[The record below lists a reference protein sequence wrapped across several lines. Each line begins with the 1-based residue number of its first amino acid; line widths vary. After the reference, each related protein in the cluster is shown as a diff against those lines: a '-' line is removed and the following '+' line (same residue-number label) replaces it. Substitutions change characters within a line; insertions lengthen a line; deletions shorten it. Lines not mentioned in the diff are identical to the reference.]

1 MRNQK
6 TKTLVECALMVAL
19 ATVLGF
25 IKVYQLPQGGSI
37 TAVSMMPLVLASF
50 RHGPR
55 WGLLTGVV
63 FGLIQMMMGFENV
76 MYCTTFGAMALCV
89 LLDYLLAYGVM
100 GLACVFGGF
109 TKNRTASVAV
119 GTAVTGLLRYLC
131 SFLSGVLIWKDYAW
145 EGWPVWAYSLAYNGS
160 YMIPEIILTTVAAIL
175 VMKVMDKQLPVK
187 TA

>member
-19 ATVLGF
+19 ATVLSF
-25 IKVYQLPQGGSI
+25 IVVYKLPQGGSI
-37 TAVSMMPLVLASF
+37 TAV
-50 RHGPR
+50 
-55 WGLLTGVV
+55 
-63 FGLIQMMMGFENV
+63 GFENV

-131 SFLSGVLIWKDYAW
+131 SFLSGILIWKDYAP
-145 EGWPVWAYSLAYNGS
+145 EGMPVWFYSLSYNGS
-160 YMIPEIILTTVAAIL
+160 YMIPEIILTTVAAVL

-187 TA
+187 SR